1 MFDRAAAARPILECP
16 MAETHRYDFA
26 ISIAAAAEPTG
37 PEAEK
42 LRGGIETAARGVLEE
57 DAEVVAELVSSRK
70 VALHVETSREI
81 GSDEAAAL
89 SGAIQDVVV
98 DALEPGDGMTVG
110 RLEAVED
117 DAAPK
122 P

>member
-1 MFDRAAAARPILECP
+1 M
-16 MAETHRYDFA
+16 
-26 ISIAAAAEPTG
+26 
-37 PEAEK
+37 
-42 LRGGIETAARGVLEE
+42 LEE